1 MLTRKLF
8 IKTLPSF
15 ALISLLMAACGGP
28 NTSNTNTIPVPTLAK
43 PAATAVPVAAPAS
56 DTTVKVVAAA
66 DAFLATL
73 SDAQKKTVMFD
84 YTDSAQRAKWSNFP
98 TGLFQRAGLRMGDL
112 SQAQQDAVFATLA
125 TILSAKG
132 YQQVVD
138 GVNGDE
144 VLKGQDGGGNLIF
157 GKAEYYVSILGT
169 PSTTTPWMLQF
180 GGHHLAINAT
190 VVGANITLAPSLTGG
205 QPVNYT
211 LDGKTVRQGGDESDS
226 AFALIGMQ
234 NTDQKKQAVLGSSSI
249 NAVLGPGEDGKTI
262 QPEGIKAS
270 ALNEAQQAALLELV
284 GKRVSWLNDED
295 AALKMAEVKAN
306 LAETYFAW
314 YGPTTNGSAAYW
326 RVQGPTLFM
335 EFSPQSMGGDA
346 TNHLHNMFRDP
357 TNDYGAAWTNK

>member
-1 MLTRKLF
+1 MKKSLM
-8 IKTLPSF
+8 S
-15 ALISLLMAACGGP
+15 ISLVLVSVALVSCARPGAT
-28 NTSNTNTIPVPTLAK
+28 TSNSNAIAVPTLTK
-43 PAATAVPVAAPAS
+43 PAATAVPVAAPAT
-56 DTTVKVVAAA
+56 DTTVKVVAATE
-66 DAFLATL
+66 AFLATL
-73 SDAQKKTVMFD
+73 DDAQKKAVMFE
-84 YTDSAQRAKWSNFP
+84 YTDSTQRAKWSNFP

-132 YQQVVD
+132 YQQAVD
-138 GVNGDE
+138 EVNGDE

-190 VVGANITLAPSLTGG
+190 VVGENITLAPSLTGG

-211 LDGKTVRQGGDESDS
+211 LAGKTVRQAGDESDK
-226 AFALIGMQ
+226 AFALIGLLDA
-234 NTDQKKQAVLGSSSI
+234 DQKKLAVLGSASI

-262 QPEGIKAS
+262 QPEGIKVS
-270 ALNEAQQAALLELV
+270 ALNEAQQAALLALV
-284 GKRVSWLNDED
+284 GERVNWLNDED

-357 TNDYGAAWTNK
+357 TNDYGVAWSNK